1 MVGSVRRSV
10 RAGWHTIRGP
20 EGAWVE
26 TGRSNPAIEAIVMT
40 GLKAV
45 KPDPSLWLPLLDGY
59 ELTSLP
65 RDTVLRGSLRPG
77 LTPESREVREMLDEW
92 PASAY
97 LDQGVTGT
105 DIVLVYQ
112 IKDDPPATPM
122 VHGLL
127 LFLTLITTLGSGA
140 LMLGV
145 DPFDT
150 EMFRFLGV
158 SLPYPTAFRVSDLLV
173 GAAFAIPFLLVL
185 LVHEMGHYVA
195 ARAHRVRVSLPYF
208 IPFPPY
214 LSVIGSL
221 GAFIRLKG
229 PTVRRSVMFDIGA
242 SGPFASFVIAFPMF
256 IVGLGLSEP
265 VPGPVSLES
274 PFLVYF
280 FGQPLLLG
288 SSPLVWGLAEVFG
301 PMAFGERLLL
311 LHPLALAGWL
321 GFFVTALNLLPLGQL
336 DGGHVLYS
344 IAPRLNG
351 TVARIFMLCLVP
363 LGLLWW
369 GWWGWMILIF
379 VLHRGKVAHPS
390 VVQPGPDPGTT
401 RQILGIAL
409 IVIFFLTFV
418 PVPIEL

>member
-1 MVGSVRRSV
+1 M
-10 RAGWHTIRGP
+10 
-20 EGAWVE
+20 
-26 TGRSNPAIEAIVMT
+26 TGR
-40 GLKAV
+40 KAV
-45 KPDPSLWLPLLDGY
+45 KPDPGLWLPLLDGY

-65 RDTVLRGSLRPG
+65 RDTVLRGSLRAG
-77 LTPESREVREMLDEW
+77 LTPESPEVREVLDPW

-97 LDQGVTGT
+97 FDQGVTGT
-105 DIVLVYQ
+105 DVVLVYQ
-112 IKDDPPATPM
+112 VKDDPPATPF

-127 LFLTLITTLGSGA
+127 LFVTLITTLGSGA

-150 EMFRFLGV
+150 EMFRMLGTN
-158 SLPYPTAFRVSDLLV
+158 LPYPTAFRVSDLVV
-173 GAAFAIPFLLVL
+173 GAGFAIPFLGVL
-185 LVHEMGHYVA
+185 LCHEMGHYVA
-195 ARAHRVRVSLPYF
+195 ARLHRVRASLPYF

-221 GAFIRLKG
+221 GAFIRLRG

-242 SGPFASFVIAFPMF
+242 SGPFASFLVSIPMF

-265 VPGPVSLES
+265 VPGPSSLQT
-274 PFLVYF
+274 PFLIYF
-280 FGQPLLLG
+280 FGQPVWLG
-288 SSPLVWGLAEVFG
+288 SSPLVWGLAELFG
-301 PMAFGERLLL
+301 PMAFGERLIL

-336 DGGHVLYS
+336 DGGHVLY
-344 IAPRLNG
+344 ALVPERNA
-351 TVARIFMLCLVP
+351 TVSRAFLLCLVP

-369 GWWGWMILIF
+369 GWWAWMVLILA
-379 VLHRGKVAHPS
+379 LHRGKVSHPS
-390 VVQPGPDPGTT
+390 VVQPGPDPGVT
-401 RQILGIAL
+401 RQILGLAL